1 RGEGAR
7 LAHRTCRLDAPARA
21 GRLRG
26 AGPGALAVDAH
37 RPAAAGDGLP
47 GLSDL
52 PGAVGHRRFLTSSR
66 RRSLMFH
73 PALGLLVTLIQA
85 RVARAQRLERGA
97 SAVEWV
103 VIAAILVG
111 IC

>member
-1 RGEGAR
+1 
-7 LAHRTCRLDAPARA
+7 
-21 GRLRG
+21 
-26 AGPGALAVDAH
+26 
-37 RPAAAGDGLP
+37 
-47 GLSDL
+47 
-52 PGAVGHRRFLTSSR
+52 
-66 RRSLMFH
+66 MFH

-111 IC
+111 ICVLVAGILTGAIGSKANEIGGEIQGA